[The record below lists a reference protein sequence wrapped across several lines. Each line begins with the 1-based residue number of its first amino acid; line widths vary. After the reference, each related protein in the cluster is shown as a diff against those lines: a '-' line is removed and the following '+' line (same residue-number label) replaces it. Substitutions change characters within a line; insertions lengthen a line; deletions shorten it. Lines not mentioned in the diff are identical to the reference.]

1 MSPFE
6 GLTLLEAA
14 KAEGRYR
21 ALFRLEPKSPLLSG
35 HFPEHPILPGIAH
48 LGLALLGAREIE
60 GSGVSLLSLQG
71 VRFRQPVKPEDT
83 VELLVVRGARPGALR
98 FEVRRGETVASSGA
112 FVVGDLARG

>member
-21 ALFRLEPKSPLLSG
+21 ALYRLEPSSPLLSG

-48 LGLALLGAREIE
+48 LGLALAGAREIE
-60 GSGVSLLSLQG
+60 GSGVALLSLQG
-71 VRFRQPVKPEDT
+71 VRFRQPVTPQDT
-83 VELLVVRGARPGALR
+83 IELVVVRGTHPGALR
-98 FEVRRGETVASSGA
+98 FEVRRGETVASSGGL
-112 FVVGDLARG
+112 VVGDLVRG